1 MRRSTALIAVIV
13 SSACFATLAVLARL
27 AYAEGG
33 RPLPLLT
40 WRFAI
45 AAVAMAAFL
54 AVRQRP
60 ALVAGVRDIPRY
72 ALLSLT
78 GYGAASICFFF
89 ALQHISASV
98 GTLLLYAY
106 PAIVAVIE
114 SALDHERLPV
124 SRVAAVAL
132 TFAGCALAAGLLDS
146 TAVVNVPGVL
156 LALGAAFAY
165 ALFTLLSSRLIADRS
180 RLVLMTYTFGLSAIG
195 IGAVSL
201 LAGESLVPTGWTP
214 QLWLILGLMVL
225 LPTYAAVVL
234 FLSGV
239 RALGPSRAAL
249 ISTMEPVFTVALAGV
264 VLGERMTAA
273 QWAGALLVVA
283 GIALAERPRGAVDV
297 PAVV

>member
-1 MRRSTALIAVIV
+1 MRRSTALIAVVV

-40 WRFAI
+40 WRFAVA
-45 AAVAMAAFL
+45 AAVMATFL
-54 AVRQRP
+54 ALRQRS

-89 ALQHISASV
+89 ALRHLSASV

-114 SALDHERLPV
+114 SVIDHQRLPA
-124 SRVAAVAL
+124 SRVVAVAL

-146 TAVVNVPGVL
+146 AVVVNVPGVL
-156 LALGAAFAY
+156 LALGAASAY

-180 RLVLMTYTFGLSAIG
+180 RLVLMTYTFGISAIG
-195 IGAVSL
+195 IGVVTL

-234 FLSGV
+234 FLSGI
-239 RALGPSRAAL
+239 RALGPSRASL

-264 VLGERMTAA
+264 VLGERMTAT
-273 QWAGALLVVA
+273 QWAGALLVIA
-283 GIALAERPRGAVDV
+283 GIALAERPRGVVEV
-297 PAVV
+297 PAAV

>member
-1 MRRSTALIAVIV
+1 MRRSTALIAVVV

-40 WRFAI
+40 WRFAVA
-45 AAVAMAAFL
+45 AAVMATFL
-54 AVRQRP
+54 ALRQRS

-89 ALQHISASV
+89 ALRHLSASV

-114 SALDHERLPV
+114 SVLDHQRLPA
-124 SRVAAVAL
+124 SRVVAVAL

-146 TAVVNVPGVL
+146 AVVVNVPGVL
-156 LALGAAFAY
+156 LALGAASAY

-180 RLVLMTYTFGLSAIG
+180 RLVLMTYTFGISAIG
-195 IGAVSL
+195 IGVVTL

-234 FLSGV
+234 FLSGI
-239 RALGPSRAAL
+239 RALGPSRASL

-264 VLGERMTAA
+264 VLGERMTAT
-273 QWAGALLVVA
+273 QWAGALLVIA
-283 GIALAERPRGAVDV
+283 GIALAERPRGVVEV
-297 PAVV
+297 PAAV

>member
-1 MRRSTALIAVIV
+1 VVV

-40 WRFAI
+40 WRFAVA
-45 AAVAMAAFL
+45 AAVMATFL
-54 AVRQRP
+54 ALRQRS

-89 ALQHISASV
+89 ALRHLSASV

-114 SALDHERLPV
+114 SVLDHQRLPV
-124 SRVAAVAL
+124 SRVVAVAL

-146 TAVVNVPGVL
+146 AVVVNVPGVL
-156 LALGAAFAY
+156 LALGAASAY

-180 RLVLMTYTFGLSAIG
+180 RLVLMTYTFGISAIG
-195 IGAVSL
+195 IGVVTL

-234 FLSGV
+234 FLSGI
-239 RALGPSRAAL
+239 RALGPSRASL

-264 VLGERMTAA
+264 VLGERMTAT
-273 QWAGALLVVA
+273 QWAGALLVIA
-283 GIALAERPRGAVDV
+283 GIALAERPRGVVEV
-297 PAVV
+297 PAAV

>member
-1 MRRSTALIAVIV
+1 MRRSTALITVIA

-33 RPLPLLT
+33 RPLPLLS

-45 AAVAMAAFL
+45 AAAVMAVFL
-54 AVRQRP
+54 AVGQRS
-60 ALVAGVRDIPRY
+60 ALVEGISDLPRY
-72 ALLSLT
+72 VLLSLT

-89 ALQHISASV
+89 ALQRISASV

-106 PAIVAVIE
+106 PAIVAVAE
-114 SALDHERLPV
+114 GVLDHERMPP
-124 SRVAAVAL
+124 SRVVAVGL

-146 TAVVNVPGVL
+146 AAVVNVPGVL
-156 LALGAAFAY
+156 LALGAALGY
-165 ALFTLLSSRLIADRS
+165 ALFTLLSSRLVGNRP

-195 IGAVSL
+195 IGVVTL
-201 LAGESLVPTGWTP
+201 LTGESLAPTGWTP
-214 QLWLILGLMVL
+214 RLWIILGLMVL
-225 LPTYAAVVL
+225 LPTYAAVIL

-249 ISTMEPVFTVALAGV
+249 ISTMEPVFTVALASV
-264 VLGERMTAA
+264 ALGERMTGT
-273 QWAGALLVVA
+273 QWLGALLVIA
-283 GIALAERPRGAVDV
+283 GIALAERPRGAPDV

>member
-1 MRRSTALIAVIV
+1 V

-40 WRFAI
+40 WRFAVA
-45 AAVAMAAFL
+45 AAVMATFL
-54 AVRQRP
+54 ALRQRS

-89 ALQHISASV
+89 ALRHLSASV

-114 SALDHERLPV
+114 SVLDHQRLPV
-124 SRVAAVAL
+124 SRVVAVAL

-146 TAVVNVPGVL
+146 AVVVNVPGVL
-156 LALGAAFAY
+156 LALGAASAY

-180 RLVLMTYTFGLSAIG
+180 RLVLMTYTFGISAIG
-195 IGAVSL
+195 IGVVTL

-234 FLSGV
+234 FLSGI
-239 RALGPSRAAL
+239 RALGPSRASL

-264 VLGERMTAA
+264 VLGERMTAT
-273 QWAGALLVVA
+273 QWAGALLVIA
-283 GIALAERPRGAVDV
+283 GIALAERPRGVVEV
-297 PAVV
+297 PAAV

>member
-1 MRRSTALIAVIV
+1 MRRSTALIAVVV

-40 WRFAI
+40 WRFAVA
-45 AAVAMAAFL
+45 AAVMATFL
-54 AVRQRP
+54 ALRQRS

-89 ALQHISASV
+89 ALRHLSASV

-114 SALDHERLPV
+114 SVLDHQRLPV
-124 SRVAAVAL
+124 SRVVAVAL
-132 TFAGCALAAGLLDS
+132 TFAGCAFAAGLLDS
-146 TAVVNVPGVL
+146 AVVVNVPGVL
-156 LALGAAFAY
+156 LALGAASAY

-180 RLVLMTYTFGLSAIG
+180 RLVLMTYTFGISAIG
-195 IGAVSL
+195 IGVVTL

-234 FLSGV
+234 FLSGI
-239 RALGPSRAAL
+239 RALGPSRASL

-264 VLGERMTAA
+264 VLGERMTAT
-273 QWAGALLVVA
+273 QWAGALLVIA
-283 GIALAERPRGAVDV
+283 GIALAERPRGVVEV
-297 PAVV
+297 PAAV